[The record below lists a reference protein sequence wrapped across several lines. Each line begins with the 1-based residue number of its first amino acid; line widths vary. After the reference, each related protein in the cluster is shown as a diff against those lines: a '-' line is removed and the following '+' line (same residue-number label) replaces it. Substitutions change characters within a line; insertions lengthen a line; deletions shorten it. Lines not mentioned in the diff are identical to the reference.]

1 MRGTLSLLAL
11 LKSLSHL
18 SNKLPVHIEKLI
30 NNLPRAF
37 YKLNNPNYF
46 SLSSLERDV
55 PSSDHFCGPPMDL
68 LDSSYLFFVPRE
80 KSAIKR
86 ILVLC
91 YISLL
96 VLFLQWTSC
105 PFGIYP
111 KPKSSSNVFKQA
123 TVKI

>member
-68 LDSSYLFFVPRE
+68 LDSSYLFFCAKRKICYKE
-80 KSAIKR
+80 NTSA
-86 ILVLC
+86 LLHFTASPVSAVDFL
-91 YISLL
+91 SLWNL
-96 VLFLQWTSC
+96 SQT
-105 PFGIYP
+105 
-111 KPKSSSNVFKQA
+111 
-123 TVKI
+123 